1 MRQIVHEAETQRQHA
16 RYKLPLK
23 VFFKGKLY
31 KVADWSVGGIGIVG
45 IDADSEAEAGSVG
58 TFRIIFPFDSFELLL
73 AVDGRDPLRRRGQ
86 SADGVTLVQA

>member
-45 IDADSEAEAGSVG
+45 IDADSDAEVG
-58 TFRIIFPFDSFELLL
+58 AVSTFRIIFPSRNGFNFSLARAADSI
-73 AVDGRDPLRRRGQ
+73 
-86 SADGVTLVQA
+86 SC